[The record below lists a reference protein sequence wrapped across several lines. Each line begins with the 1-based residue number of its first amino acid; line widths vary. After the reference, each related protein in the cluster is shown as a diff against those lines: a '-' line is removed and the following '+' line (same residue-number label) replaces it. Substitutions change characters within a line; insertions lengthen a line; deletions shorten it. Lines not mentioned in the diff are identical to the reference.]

1 MCLGILSRVEV
12 SPNFSPL
19 KNFPKASTQ
28 LTDYHLNRQAL
39 DMIRINAHRFTP
51 QILYNSSL
59 DPDLH
64 NQLIASDILGSLL

>member
-39 DMIRINAHRFTP
+39 DIIRITARRFYTTHR
-51 QILYNSSL
+51 
-59 DPDLH
+59 
-64 NQLIASDILGSLL
+64 LIQTCITN